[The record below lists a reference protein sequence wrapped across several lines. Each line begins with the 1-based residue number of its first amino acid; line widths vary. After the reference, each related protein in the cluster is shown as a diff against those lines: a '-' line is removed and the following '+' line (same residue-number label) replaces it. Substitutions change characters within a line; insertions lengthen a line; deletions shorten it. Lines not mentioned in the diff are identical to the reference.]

1 MYVYLNS
8 LSFVVV
14 MLKPFCHGQPPGAT
28 PGLRQGRLEA
38 MPLGSDAAR
47 SDAARSDAA
56 WKRCRLEAKD
66 DQRATMQ
73 KRPEEPADRS
83 RSGGQQP
90 TKQKW
95 FVGRPLGV
103 PTPNDTKNLVL
114 VDVSQDLCLA
124 RRAAAYRKGRAL
136 ARLRTQHAACSR
148 VVTHTHYVM

>member
-8 LSFVVV
+8 LSIVVV
-14 MLKPFCHGQPPGAT
+14 MLKPFCHGLPGAT
-28 PGLRQGRLEA
+28 AWTKARPLGSDAAWKRCRLEA

-66 DQRATMQ
+66 DQRATKQ

-103 PTPNDTKNLVL
+103 PTPNDTKTLVL
-114 VDVSQDLCLA
+114 VDVF
-124 RRAAAYRKGRAL
+124 
-136 ARLRTQHAACSR
+136 
-148 VVTHTHYVM
+148 